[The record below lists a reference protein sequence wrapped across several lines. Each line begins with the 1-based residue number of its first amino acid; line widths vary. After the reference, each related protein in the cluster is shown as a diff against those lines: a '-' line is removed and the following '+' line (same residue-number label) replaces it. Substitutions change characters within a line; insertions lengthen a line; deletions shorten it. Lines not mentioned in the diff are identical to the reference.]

1 MLPAMCADN
10 DCEYAL
16 TCVVISTFPFGL
28 IPELCVQWDLL
39 CSCGGY
45 ERLRRCSVPNAS
57 FFYTQCQPVVD
68 LCVAVVCPCRWYLL
82 STIYFSLSFKQGSR
96 VSQKCVRTKP
106 VADLAI
112 LPDVRN
118 SPEVIDLRVITI
130 CPYRMTVV
138 WYTYYNTSPLT
149 RVIHVIV
156 FTRSYTYFHI
166 LDAA

>member
-1 MLPAMCADN
+1 MFPAMDADN
-10 DCEYAL
+10 DCEYVL

-28 IPELCVQWDLL
+28 IPELRVQRDLL

-45 ERLRRCSVPNAS
+45 ERPRRCSVPIYAS

-68 LCVAVVCPCRWYLL
+68 ICVAVVCPCRWYLL
-82 STIYFSLSFKQGSR
+82 STIYFLLSVKQGSR
-96 VSQKCVRTKP
+96 VTEVRTKP

-130 CPYRMTVV
+130 CPYRMTAV
-138 WYTYYNTSPLT
+138 
-149 RVIHVIV
+149 
-156 FTRSYTYFHI
+156 
-166 LDAA
+166 